1 MTAQGR
7 RTMAESTL
15 TQLEIGLTFLELAAN
30 AIEPGHVLHNINHAL
45 AALSTADH
53 FMPRIEE
60 GSRLAGMIQQ
70 CREQLTVRLR
80 ATGRDVL

>member
-7 RTMAESTL
+7 RTIAESIL
-15 TQLEIGLTFLELAAN
+15 SQLEIGLTFLELAAN
-30 AIEPGHVLHNINHAL
+30 AIEPRHVLHNINHAL
-45 AALSTADH
+45 AALSTADN

-60 GSRLAGMIQQ
+60 GSRLAGMIEQ